1 MTDNEPITPFILYA
15 YTYSI
20 ANYSM
25 PKTEQ
30 YSTPIY
36 SVHYLTSFTPRLP
49 EHLDR
54 YLNEP
59 FNHEK
64 SIELNKWLWYCKPE
78 FEGVQS

>member
-1 MTDNEPITPFILYA
+1 MTDHEPITPTILYGC
-15 YTYSI
+15 TYSI

-30 YSTPIY
+30 SLTPTC
-36 SVHYLTSFTPRLP
+36 SVHYLTPFAARLP

-59 FNHEK
+59 FNYEK
-64 SIELNKWLWYCKPE
+64 SIELDRWLWYCQQE